1 MVTGSE
7 PMGEIVDLDLSVVC
21 VGSLASAD
29 PADPDVEP
37 FALNTR
43 SPAPPFSLVISW
55 SFIKTSVKTDP
66 KMN

>member
-29 PADPDVEP
+29 PAVEP